1 MRTSSWPPQYAT
13 SYEAAQGTLTAAGA
27 AGSAPRL
34 FRHLPDRPPHGAD
47 RLRRGAGRSR
57 HRLLA
62 GPHPENLARLRG
74 RSGGAGFQ
82 RVTLVDFERYAV
94 AGEPNAF
101 MAAPIFAG
109 GDDGVLAVELPIGPV
124 NAS

>member
-1 MRTSSWPPQYAT
+1 
-13 SYEAAQGTLTAAGA
+13 
-27 AGSAPRL
+27 
-34 FRHLPDRPPHGAD
+34 
-47 RLRRGAGRSR
+47 
-57 HRLLA
+57 
-62 GPHPENLARLRG
+62 
-74 RSGGAGFQ
+74 
-82 RVTLVDFERYAV
+82 VTLVDFERYAV